1 MGEQAEDPDQGRCL
15 GIRCSIWA
23 RAQRRR
29 EITHHLRGGGSHNI
43 GWGALRWQEMVSTD
57 EVLFGKLR
65 ELRYLPKKIM
75 IVFIFSSIFA
85 FFSNSCV
92 FSPNPPPFFSNFS
105 YPPRFGARSL
115 LRTHVRPFGLYK
127 RSYQPAHPP
136 PPPAHPS
143 PPAHPPGPHP
153 APPGP
158 SHPAPPGPPPHPSRP
173 AIPTPPGPARP
184 ATPSPPGPTR
194 ARGRR
199 WQRQDGPA
207 HVRRGGG
214 VRAARV
220 RRAAA

>member
-1 MGEQAEDPDQGRCL
+1 
-15 GIRCSIWA
+15 
-23 RAQRRR
+23 
-29 EITHHLRGGGSHNI
+29 
-43 GWGALRWQEMVSTD
+43 
-57 EVLFGKLR
+57 
-65 ELRYLPKKIM
+65 M

-92 FSPNPPPFFSNFS
+92 FSPTPPHFSPTF
-105 YPPRFGARSL
+105 PIPRGSERVLYSAHTYALSGC
-115 LRTHVRPFGLYK
+115 TNVPTNRPI
-127 RSYQPAHPP
+127 PAHPSR
-136 PPPAHPS
+136 PPAHPA
-143 PPAHPPGPHP
+143 PPGPPPGPHP